1 MAMVKVCGCGRLA
14 AGCCVRDGERAIS
27 SFERALPSL
36 TFHPLSYNIHLS
48 GKMNTISAASFTA
61 ARHSPLSAYL
71 DIVRLD
77 IDILYFTP
85 SASAPP
91 PRLIILIS
99 SNRWHRAVFT
109 MAETNNLKQRRG
121 KKSSPPPEASAST
134 TSEVNAS
141 QPPAAPLEQL
151 RSAEERLIVARERTV
166 DLHAAWRGQLF
177 RLSLLVVFVAMYQL
191 QTSIAA
197 CIREIKDHDTKAAT
211 VTGVEAMQLIFGDS
225 FSELLGV
232 IISSLL
238 AYFLAISSSSTSAQ
252 ADLNAWPYMVSSA
265 LTPVC
270 LGFFFN
276 SRSMGCLGEEETL
289 KISDTVDDDRRHQFP
304 AVVIY
309 HTIVTFAFWFMKS
322 GMQQC
327 EDNVKLCTQS
337 IQDIEKMSKTT
348 RSKSTNGGKKK

>member
-1 MAMVKVCGCGRLA
+1 
-14 AGCCVRDGERAIS
+14 
-27 SFERALPSL
+27 
-36 TFHPLSYNIHLS
+36 
-48 GKMNTISAASFTA
+48 
-61 ARHSPLSAYL
+61 
-71 DIVRLD
+71 
-77 IDILYFTP
+77 
-85 SASAPP
+85 
-91 PRLIILIS
+91 
-99 SNRWHRAVFT
+99 
-109 MAETNNLKQRRG
+109 MAETNSLKQRRG
-121 KKSSPPPEASAST
+121 KKSNAPPEASAST
-134 TSEVNAS
+134 PSEVNVNAS
-141 QPPAAPLEQL
+141 QPPNTPLEQL
-151 RSAEERLIVARERTV
+151 RSAEERLIIARERTA

-238 AYFLAISSSSTSAQ
+238 AYFLAMSSSSTSAQ
-252 ADLNAWPYMVSSA
+252 ADLNSLPYMVSSA

-276 SRSMGCLGEEETL
+276 SKSMGCLGEEETL
-289 KISDTVDDDRRHQFP
+289 NNTDTVDDRRHQFP

-337 IQDIEKMSKTT
+337 IQDIERMNKTT
-348 RSKSTNGGKKK
+348 RSKSTNGPKKK